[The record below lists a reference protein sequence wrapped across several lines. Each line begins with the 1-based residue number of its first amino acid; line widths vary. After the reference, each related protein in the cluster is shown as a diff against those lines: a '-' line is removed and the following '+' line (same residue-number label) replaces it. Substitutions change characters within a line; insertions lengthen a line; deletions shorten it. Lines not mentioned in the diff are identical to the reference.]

1 MELVGRTKQG
11 RVFLRVYIQPRASI
25 NRVCGIHGD
34 ALKLALKAP
43 PVDGKANKS
52 AASYIAEL
60 FGVSTKSVLL
70 SSGKQ
75 SRKKTFTFTTLNE
88 EELRVQVESLL
99 SSMKA

>member
-1 MELVGRTKQG
+1 
-11 RVFLRVYIQPRASI
+11 
-25 NRVCGIHGD
+25 VCGLHGN

-43 PVDGKANKS
+43 PLDGRANRS

-60 FGVSTKSVLL
+60 FGVSSKSVVL

-88 EELRVQVESLL
+88 EELRVKVAHLL